1 MRFYEKRWCPGL
13 DKYPLL
19 VFRNLCMYTRFRVEY
34 VYGLVGRSG
43 VPKEKSERASTN
55 IQRLDGLHVFTATIG
70 RFVDTIFEH
79 MWIVAIELDSLIL
92 ILFKQDPF
100 SREVFRDVRTWQGE
114 TLLEIYRET
123 LQTIQWTAKTGVI
136 TWITVLIRH
145 IFSGA

>member
-1 MRFYEKRWCPGL
+1 MSTFTGCLGGAG
-13 DKYPLL
+13 
-19 VFRNLCMYTRFRVEY
+19 FQTR
-34 VYGLVGRSG
+34 
-43 VPKEKSERASTN
+43 KSERASTN
-55 IQRLDGLHVFTATIG
+55 IQRLDGLHVFTAAIG

-123 LQTIQWTAKTGVI
+123 SQTIQWTAKTGVI
-136 TWITVLIRH
+136 MWITD
-145 IFSGA
+145 